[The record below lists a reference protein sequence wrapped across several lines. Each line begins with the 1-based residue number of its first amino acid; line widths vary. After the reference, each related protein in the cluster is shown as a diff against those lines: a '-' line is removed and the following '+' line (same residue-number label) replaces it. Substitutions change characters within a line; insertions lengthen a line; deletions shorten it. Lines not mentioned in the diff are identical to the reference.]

1 MDEET
6 GDKTALA
13 AVTEDPSNT
22 ALGGEDGVTDTNTTT
37 DAEADSPQG
46 APEAYEDF
54 TMPEGYEA
62 DSQEMKQFSEIAR
75 ELNLTQEHAQR
86 LVNFEAERMA
96 KLHEGKGDAVANMR
110 VQWSEQAQND
120 REIGGA
126 KYDESVAFARQ
137 ALKAVGTP
145 ELFNALELTGTGDHP
160 EFIRVFSKIGR
171 EVAEGRLD
179 FGKGNPTPET
189 SRDPAK
195 TLYPNMN

>member
-1 MDEET
+1 MTDET

-13 AVTEDPSNT
+13 VEAEETTST
-22 ALGGEDGVTDTNTTT
+22 ALGGEDAVTDSATEVKEES
-37 DAEADSPQG
+37 DAPQG

-54 TMPEGYEA
+54 TVPEGYDI
-62 DSQEMKQFSEIAR
+62 DSEQLKQFSEIAR

-86 LVNFEAERMA
+86 LVDFEAERVA
-96 KLHEGKGDAVANMR
+96 KLHESKGDVVADMR
-110 VQWSEQAQND
+110 AEWSEQAHND

-126 KYDESVAFARQ
+126 NYDESLAFARQ

-145 ELFNALELTGTGDHP
+145 ELYNALELTGTGDHP

>member
-1 MDEET
+1 MAENT
-6 GDKTALA
+6 GDQTALSEG
-13 AVTEDPSNT
+13 VEDPKGT
-22 ALGGEDGVTDTNTTT
+22 ALGTVEEGVTAPKEGGEE
-37 DAEADSPQG
+37 DAPQG

-54 TMPEGYEA
+54 TFPEGYEA
-62 DSQEMKQFSEIAR
+62 DSEEMKQFGEIAR

-86 LVNFEAERMA
+86 LINFEAERMA
-96 KLHEGKGDAVANMR
+96 KLQEGKGDPIAEMR
-110 VQWSEQAQND
+110 AQWSEQAHND

-126 KYDESVAFARQ
+126 KYDENLAFARQ

-145 ELFNALELTGTGDHP
+145 ELYNALELTGTGDHP

>member
-1 MDEET
+1 MT
-6 GDKTALA
+6 
-13 AVTEDPSNT
+13 
-22 ALGGEDGVTDTNTTT
+22 
-37 DAEADSPQG
+37 
-46 APEAYEDF
+46 
-54 TMPEGYEA
+54 
-62 DSQEMKQFSEIAR
+62 QFGEIAR

-86 LVNFEAERMA
+86 LINFESERMA
-96 KLHEGKGDAVANMR
+96 KLQEGKGDSIVEMR
-110 VQWSEQAQND
+110 AQWSEQAHND

-126 KYDESVAFARQ
+126 KYDESLAFTR
-137 ALKAVGTP
+137 
-145 ELFNALELTGTGDHP
+145 GTGDHP